1 MEIAMSNKECKEA
14 RRQLDEFTLAELA
27 VNSLD
32 HVTSCADCS
41 EFRRRQMRLRQLVGN
56 LGVVNAPADFDYKLR
71 ARIAQ
76 AETTKGSG
84 FSWFEF
90 SALRAGLLAAGI
102 LLAVTVSFIG
112 FNKSANVNIP
122 SVAIRQELPTGTETV
137 SLVGTVD
144 AARPA
149 TFDSNNQQEEKPIKR
164 YVATQT
170 NNKRL
175 ATADFSKEAAPVFA
189 IGPSKQGG
197 VFPITTSGQPLR
209 ISVED
214 GSGNARVITVPT
226 VSFGSQRVMSNQYV
240 SKGSNW

>member
-1 MEIAMSNKECKEA
+1 MGIAMSNKECKEA

-41 EFRRRQMRLRQLVGN
+41 EFRTRQMRLRQLVGN
-56 LGVVNAPADFDYKLR
+56 LGVVNAPADFDFKLR

-76 AETTKGSG
+76 AEIKGTG
-84 FSWFEF
+84 LGWFES
-90 SALRAGLLAAGI
+90 SALRAGLMATAI
-102 LLAVTVSFIG
+102 LLAVTVSFIA
-112 FNKSANVNIP
+112 FNKSANENIP
-122 SVAIRQELPTGTETV
+122 SVAIKQERPTGPQIFPSVET
-137 SLVGTVD
+137 VGTVQS
-144 AARPA
+144 A
-149 TFDSNNQQEEKPIKR
+149 TLDSNNQQEEKPIKR

-170 NNKRL
+170 NSRRL

-189 IGPSKQGG
+189 IGPAKQGG

-214 GSGNARVITVPT
+214 RSGNARVITVPT

>member
-41 EFRRRQMRLRQLVGN
+41 EFRTRQMRLRQLVGN

-76 AETTKGSG
+76 AETKGSG
-84 FSWFEF
+84 FSWFES
-90 SALRAGLLAAGI
+90 SALRAGLVATAV

-112 FNKSANVNIP
+112 FNKSANENIP
-122 SVAIRQELPTGTETV
+122 SVAIKQELPMGPQIV
-137 SLVGTVD
+137 PSVD
-144 AARPA
+144 TLDAVRSA
-149 TFDSNNQQEEKPIKR
+149 TPDSNNQQEERPIKR
-164 YVATQT
+164 YVASQS

-214 GSGNARVITVPT
+214 RSGNARVITVPT